1 VASSPATAVLEIAEE
16 NSIAAAAAKAA
27 PDILFICM
35 FDSSFVMSSNIAARI
50 QDPANSAIITQLS
63 KLMLDSIKAV
73 GGFRQTARKRM
84 IFRILTPLGAS
95 KLPSATKAST

>member
-50 QDPANSAIITQLS
+50 QDPANGAIITQLS

-73 GGFRQTARKRM
+73 GGFRHTARKLM
-84 IFRILTPLGAS
+84 IFRILTTLGAS
-95 KLPSATKAST
+95 KLP